1 MNTPILPPAPHKPQP
16 YTGPSPAEVLA
27 QRQQFLSPG
36 LFLYYQ
42 KPLMLVE
49 GKMQY
54 LWDET
59 GKRYLDGIA
68 GIVTVSVGHCH
79 PHVVAAAQRQSELLQ
94 HSTTIYLNPNIGAF
108 AEKLASKL
116 PADLKVCYFV
126 NSGSEATDLALLMAR
141 LYTGNY
147 DIIALRNAYHGG
159 NASGMAVTAHSSWK
173 FNVPHSFGVHHAQ
186 APYPYRGPFGYDDPA
201 AGHKYADDVKSVID
215 YATSGR
221 IAGFIAESIQGV
233 GGFVEFPEGYLRETY
248 AHARAAGGV
257 CIADEVQT
265 GFGRLG
271 THFWGF
277 ETHGVIPDIVTMAKG
292 IGNGA
297 PLAAVVTTAKI
308 AATLTGK
315 IHFNTFGGNPVVSA
329 MGKAVLEVI
338 ETEGLQANSLKLGAY
353 LKAGFEKLKAKHP
366 IIGDVR
372 GQGLLLGIELVQD
385 RATKTPAKA
394 KCAAVL
400 EAAREMGLLL
410 GKGGLWGQTIRF
422 APPMI
427 ITQAD
432 ADFVLAVLDE
442 AFARVSL

>member
-1 MNTPILPPAPHKPQP
+1 MSTPTLPPFQYTPQQ
-16 YTGPSPAEVLA
+16 YSGPTAAEVLA
-27 QRQQFLSPG
+27 QRKQYLNPG

-54 LWDET
+54 LWDDT
-59 GKRYLDGIA
+59 GKRYLDGLG

-79 PHVVAAAQRQSELLQ
+79 PHVLAAAQKQSELLQ
-94 HSTTIYLNPNIGAF
+94 HSTTIYLNPAIGAF
-108 AEKLASKL
+108 AEKLASKM
-116 PADLKVCYFV
+116 PGDLKVCYFV
-126 NSGSEATDLALLMAR
+126 NSGSEANDLAILMAR

-147 DIIALRNAYHGG
+147 DLIALRNAYHGG
-159 NASGMAVTAHSSWK
+159 SASTMGLTAHSSWK
-173 FNVPHSFGVHHAQ
+173 FNVPHSFGVHHAI
-186 APYPYRGPFGYDDPA
+186 APYQYRGPYGYDDAA
-201 AGHKYADDVKSVID
+201 AGSKYADDVKSVID
-215 YATSGR
+215 YATPGK
-221 IAGFIAESIQGV
+221 IAGFVAESIQGV
-233 GGFVEFPEGYLRETY
+233 GGFVVFPDNYLKETY
-248 AHARAAGGV
+248 AHVRAAGGV

-265 GFGRLG
+265 GFGRTG

-277 ETHGVIPDIVTMAKG
+277 ETQGVIPDIVTMAKG

-297 PLAAVVTTAKI
+297 PLAAVVTTPQI
-308 AATLTGK
+308 AATMAGK

-338 ETEGLQANSLKLGAY
+338 ETEKLQENSLKIGAY
-353 LKAGFEKLKAKHP
+353 ILAGLEKLKAKYP

-372 GQGLLLGIELVQD
+372 GKGLLLGIEMVKD

-394 KCAAVL
+394 ECAAIL
-400 EAAREMGLLL
+400 ESAREMGLLI

-422 APPMI
+422 APPMC

-432 ADFVLAVLDE
+432 ADFILDVFDE
-442 AFARVSL
+442 AFAKLPK